1 MTDLRVNGAR
11 PRGVPT
17 HSLEYDFYFAT
28 VFVVALF
35 VGVQTWTW
43 RLIPQR
49 RLPKNGPIKRALKD
63 AHVIAPIIFRS

>member
-1 MTDLRVNGAR
+1 
-11 PRGVPT
+11 
-17 HSLEYDFYFAT
+17 
-28 VFVVALF
+28 VALF

-43 RLIPQR
+43 RLITQR